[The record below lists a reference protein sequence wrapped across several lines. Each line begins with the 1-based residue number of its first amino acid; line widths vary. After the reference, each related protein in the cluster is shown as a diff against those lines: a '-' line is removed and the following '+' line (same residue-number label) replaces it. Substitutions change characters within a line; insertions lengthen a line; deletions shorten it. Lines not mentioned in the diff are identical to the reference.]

1 MERRC
6 IVAKGKR
13 ESKGYTRLKQDYTMM
28 EMTVWRERFLL
39 LISFKNELLRQIIVI
54 VAFLL
59 RSYLSNPFTF

>member
-1 MERRC
+1 
-6 IVAKGKR
+6 
-13 ESKGYTRLKQDYTMM
+13 MM

-59 RSYLSNPFTF
+59 RSYLSNSFIF